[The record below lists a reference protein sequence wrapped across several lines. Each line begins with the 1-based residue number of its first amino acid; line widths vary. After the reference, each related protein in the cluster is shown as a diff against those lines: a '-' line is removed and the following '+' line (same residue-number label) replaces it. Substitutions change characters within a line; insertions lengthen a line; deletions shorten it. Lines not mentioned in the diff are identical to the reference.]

1 MGETMCFIGMIKL
14 YFLSVTFFSPL
25 VIHFFINL
33 NKFNYNKTTLSIT
46 LILMK
51 GNGSLP
57 SKIIPSIA
65 QRDRKLPSPFYVRQL
80 H

>member
-1 MGETMCFIGMIKL
+1 MCLIGVIKS
-14 YFLSVTFFSPL
+14 YFLSVTSFSPL
-25 VIHFFINL
+25 VIHFFMNL

-57 SKIIPSIA
+57 SKIIPSIV
-65 QRDRKLPSPFYVRQL
+65 QRDRKLPRPFYVRQ
-80 H
+80 